1 MCVSLCEGSLCE
13 GTAFCDDFARLL
25 GPCAQG
31 KVIANETTDDET
43 NDNET
48 NDNETHDVLSDF
60 KKQVSAAT
68 TILILRDESRLEDIL
83 NSFRQMAEQDLASLK
98 EAMSFPR

>member
-48 NDNETHDVLSDF
+48 HDVLSDF

-68 TILILRDESRLEDIL
+68 TILIY
-83 NSFRQMAEQDLASLK
+83 K
-98 EAMSFPR
+98 